1 MITGYNTIKQLADSV
16 RQDGLANYG
25 EAGFARL
32 CLAFERRID
41 SDFDQALAVLAAG
54 QDPKA
59 VTLALVWLDGQG
71 YSLLTVAQLAAV
83 LYKLRERHSPHSRGP
98 LP

>member
-1 MITGYNTIKQLADSV
+1 MITANSTIKQLADSV
-16 RQDGLANYG
+16 RRDGRATFG

-32 CLAFERRID
+32 CLDFEKRID
-41 SDFDQALAVLAAG
+41 SNFDQALAVLAAG

-71 YSLLTVAQLAAV
+71 YSLLTVAQLAVV
-83 LYKLRERHSPHSRGP
+83 LYKLRDRHPPHFY
-98 LP
+98 

>member
-1 MITGYNTIKQLADSV
+1 MITGYNTVKQLADSV
-16 RQDGLANYG
+16 RRDGLATYG

-32 CLAFERRID
+32 CLDFERRID
-41 SDFDQALAVLAAG
+41 GDFDQALAVLAAG